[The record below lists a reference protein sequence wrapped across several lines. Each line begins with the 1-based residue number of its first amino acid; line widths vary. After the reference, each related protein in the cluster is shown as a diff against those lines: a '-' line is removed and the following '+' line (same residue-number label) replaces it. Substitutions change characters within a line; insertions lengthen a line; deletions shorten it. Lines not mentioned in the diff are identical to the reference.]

1 MENHVG
7 TLRHDRSQGLR
18 VEDVA
23 FDQLH
28 WKLLDQVQLRG
39 WPVESHNV
47 PFSGCKLHDEV
58 QPQKAGATGHECCQ
72 AIAIHTFG
80 PRQMAWGLL
89 LEFMRDWGEACRNE
103 FVLNWAPKGIATRPN
118 CGELFRPRQTLSLSL
133 GRNASDVIR
142 GRPVMTTSQPPTALI
157 EVRLSRPEQ
166 LFNSLDPSPF
176 HERDLDDDA
185 EEYIVGWAR
194 ELPAGAAIHVLVH
207 LPEHEIQRAN
217 EIGLEVAFTNYF
229 AYRASMIERD
239 LREVFRMG
247 WRYLSIGVIVL
258 LLCLMG
264 SQFLESNLGTS
275 PLARVL
281 QESLIIVGWV
291 ANWRPI
297 ETFLYDWWPPRR
309 RFHLYRQLEKAT
321 VEIGT

>member
-1 MENHVG
+1 
-7 TLRHDRSQGLR
+7 
-18 VEDVA
+18 
-23 FDQLH
+23 
-28 WKLLDQVQLRG
+28 
-39 WPVESHNV
+39 
-47 PFSGCKLHDEV
+47 
-58 QPQKAGATGHECCQ
+58 
-72 AIAIHTFG
+72 
-80 PRQMAWGLL
+80 
-89 LEFMRDWGEACRNE
+89 MRDWGEACRNE

-309 RFHLYRQLEKAT
+309 RLHLYRQLEKAT